1 MTSFKIQFPARIKEV
16 ITPTAF
22 YEDEE
27 LQWRIVD
34 NKMTSDYAK
43 LLLVCSIF
51 LIIVVLL

>member
-1 MTSFKIQFPARIKEV
+1 MASFKIQYPIGVKEV
-16 ITPTAF
+16 IAPTPF
-22 YEDEE
+22 FEDEE

-34 NKMTSDYAK
+34 DKMTKDYAK